1 TERVVCF
8 LTSSSPYK
16 GILAISIYQSQKS
29 SQMKLYRLR
38 PASPNSYLSV
48 FRVTCSIVSFSRVK
62 IHLSASD
69 KSPVKSIS
77 SYVKPS
83 RFINA
88 KRDAFH
94 ILFAKFQVA
103 STFSHWK
110 RKSCPGV
117 DPVKRKYLNESAP
130 YLSITSIG
138 PTQFSRD
145 LLIFRPSAS
154 MINPCTSTSFNGR
167 RPVNA
172 FDWKIIRATQKKM
185 MS

>member
-1 TERVVCF
+1 
-8 LTSSSPYK
+8 
-16 GILAISIYQSQKS
+16 
-29 SQMKLYRLR
+29 
-38 PASPNSYLSV
+38 ASPNSYLSV

-103 STFSHWK
+103 STLFQCD

-117 DPVKRKYLNESAP
+117 DPVTRKYLNESALF
-130 YLSITSIG
+130 LSITCIVST
-138 PTQFSRD
+138 PVQRD
-145 LLIFRPSAS
+145 LLNFRQSAS
-154 MINPCTSTSFNGR
+154 RINP
-167 RPVNA
+167 
-172 FDWKIIRATQKKM
+172 
-185 MS
+185 